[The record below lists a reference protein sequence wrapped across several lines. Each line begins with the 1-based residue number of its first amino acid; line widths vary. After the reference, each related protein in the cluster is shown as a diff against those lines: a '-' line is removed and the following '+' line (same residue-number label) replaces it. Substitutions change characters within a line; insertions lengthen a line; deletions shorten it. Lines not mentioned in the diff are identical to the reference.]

1 MRKLVV
7 VLLMFSATLLFA
19 NNQFFMGMRNQ
30 RFLFAGVQHGSY
42 GVAYEQS
49 LFNQDPEQQH
59 GCLGLFAEY
68 SLPLSMKLW
77 YVLYGGMQYDMD
89 YYDYGGEL
97 SLLWAPHAY
106 FQIKARY
113 RPFYDSDLGTHYGYL
128 VQLQSAPFEDVG
140 FYVGFKNMPDYR
152 NVERRFFGG
161 MLFEV
166 GRLGVYPE
174 ISTPVHGSFEWARVQ
189 LNFIYRYDFN

>member
-1 MRKLVV
+1 
-7 VLLMFSATLLFA
+7 
-19 NNQFFMGMRNQ
+19 
-30 RFLFAGVQHGSY
+30 
-42 GVAYEQS
+42 
-49 LFNQDPEQQH
+49 
-59 GCLGLFAEY
+59 
-68 SLPLSMKLW
+68 MKLW

-113 RPFYDSDLGTHYGYL
+113 RPFYDSDLGTRYGYL
-128 VQLQSAPFEDVG
+128 IQLQSFPFEDVG
-140 FYVGFKNMPDYR
+140 FYAGFKNMPDYR

-161 MLFEV
+161 MLFDV
-166 GRLGVYPE
+166 GRLGVYSE
-174 ISTPVHGSFEWARVQ
+174 ISTPVHGSFEWTRVQ